1 MLIARVCFFIGFAV
15 ASVGYLWIVV
25 IAFKK
30 DVLWGVACL
39 LLSFPT
45 LIFLLLN
52 RDDCR
57 KAFFVC
63 TAGLVICLVG
73 FIVGPTLE
81 ALLTFI

>member
-15 ASVGYLWIVV
+15 VSVGYLWIVV

-45 LIFLLLN
+45 IIFLLLN
-52 RDDCR
+52 WYDCR
-57 KAFFVC
+57 RAFCIC
-63 TAGLVICLVG
+63 TAGFIICLVG